1 MDKIASKE
9 RIEHILQSIAY
20 IHEFMQGV
28 REDSFLLDVKLQSAI
43 QYQFLIVGEATRF
56 LDNDLLEKYSYP
68 WHIPKSF
75 RNFIIH
81 EYFGVKME
89 LIFQATQELDEL
101 EMQLGM
107 MLKNEF

>member
-1 MDKIASKE
+1 MDKLASKV
-9 RIEHILQSIAY
+9 RIEHILQSIAF
-20 IHEFMQGV
+20 INEFMRGV
-28 REDSFLLDVKLQSAI
+28 TDESFLLDVKLQSAI
-43 QYQFLIVGEATRF
+43 QYQFLIIGEATRF
-56 LDNDLLEKYSYP
+56 LDSDLLEKYSYP

-101 EMQLGM
+101 EIQLSM

>member
-20 IHEFMQGV
+20 INDFMDGV
-28 REDSFLLDVKLQSAI
+28 TEDSFLLDVKLQSAI
-43 QYQFLIVGEATRF
+43 QYQFLILGEATKF

-101 EMQLGM
+101 EIQLGM

>member
-1 MDKIASKE
+1 M
-9 RIEHILQSIAY
+9 
-20 IHEFMQGV
+20 
-28 REDSFLLDVKLQSAI
+28 
-43 QYQFLIVGEATRF
+43 IVGEATRF

>member
-1 MDKIASKE
+1 MDKLASKE

-20 IHEFMQGV
+20 INEFMRGV
-28 REDSFLLDVKLQSAI
+28 TDESFLLDVKLQSAI
-43 QYQFLIVGEATRF
+43 QYQFLIIGEATRF
-56 LDNDLLEKYSYP
+56 LDSDLLEKYSYP

-81 EYFGVKME
+81 EYFCVKME
-89 LIFQATQELDEL
+89 LIYQATQELDEL
-101 EMQLGM
+101 EMQLSM

>member
-28 REDSFLLDVKLQSAI
+28 TEDSLLLDVKLQSAI